1 MDAPHPTR
9 PTQHVVPA
17 TVPVALEAPPQMR
30 AAVAEVLAG
39 EYEAGFF
46 GEALTVLDIGANVG
60 SFALWA
66 SLRWPRS
73 TVHAFEPHPGT
84 FAMLERNVAAWPD
97 VRARHAA
104 VYPTAEDHVEF
115 FGRYAGDGE
124 AGVADC
130 MARTFREIAPE
141 RTMRV
146 PALHPRALP
155 AADVVKLDVEG
166 AEADILRHMDLTSVQ
181 LVVLEF
187 QDDANRRAIR
197 ELLAARFELVYEDA
211 FAWDDLLRD
220 SGYQPALAGD
230 SWGRMFFAA
239 RQPNGRLRRL
249 APPRANAAPVD
260 AAPVPP
266 GRTGRRHVVASVLER
281 AARRLRR

>member
-1 MDAPHPTR
+1 MDTPPPTPH
-9 PTQHVVPA
+9 VLPA
-17 TVPVALEAPPQMR
+17 TVPVTLEAPPQMR
-30 AAVAEVLAG
+30 AAIAEVLAG

-60 SFALWA
+60 SFAVWA

-84 FAMLERNVAAWPD
+84 FAMLERNVAACPG
-97 VRARHAA
+97 VRTRHAA
-104 VYPTAEDHVEF
+104 VYPTAEDHVTF

-155 AADVVKLDVEG
+155 AADVGKLDVEG
-166 AEADILRHMDLTSVQ
+166 AEAEILRHMDLTGVQ
-181 LVVLEF
+181 LILLEF

-211 FAWDDLLRD
+211 FPWDDLLGNP
-220 SGYQPALAGD
+220 GYRPALAGD

-249 APPRANAAPVD
+249 APPRASAAPAS
-260 AAPVPP
+260 AAPADA
-266 GRTGRRHVVASVLER
+266 GRRQAVASVLER